1 MRLIFAGTPEF
12 AAVALTGLHQA
23 GHEIALV
30 LTQPDRPAGRGM
42 KLSASAVKQTALAL
56 GLNVAQPDSLK
67 TPETQASLRAVDA
80 EVMIVAAYG
89 LILPQAVLDIPR
101 RGCLNIHASLLP
113 RWRGAAPIQRAILAG
128 DTETGITIM
137 QMDAGLDTGAILLKN
152 ALPIT
157 PLDTAGSLHEHLAA
171 LGAISVGEALARL
184 DSLLPLPQDNSLA
197 TYAAKISSEEA
208 RLDWQQA
215 AHTLARQIRAYNP
228 FPGAFTTLNGEII
241 KIWRAEAIDTAVG
254 NAGEIVQADHNGLW
268 IACGS
273 GGLKLLEL
281 QAAGKKR
288 MDAAAFIAGRSLQ
301 SSSFLGSALTS

>member
-1 MRLIFAGTPEF
+1 
-12 AAVALTGLHQA
+12 
-23 GHEIALV
+23 
-30 LTQPDRPAGRGM
+30 M

-56 GLNVAQPDSLK
+56 GLNVAQPDNLK
-67 TPETQASLRAVDA
+67 TPETQDSLRAVDA
-80 EVMIVAAYG
+80 EIMIVAAYG

-157 PLDTAGSLHEHLAA
+157 PLDAAGSLHEQLAA
-171 LGAISVGEALARL
+171 LGAISVAEALVRL
-184 DSLLPLPQDNSLA
+184 DSLPSLPQDNSLA
-197 TYAAKISSEEA
+197 TYAAKVSSEEA
-208 RLDWQQA
+208 RLDWQQT
-215 AHTLARQIRAYNP
+215 AHMLARQIRAYNP

-241 KIWRAEAIDTAVG
+241 KIWRAEAIDAAVG
-254 NAGEIVQADHNGLW
+254 NAGEIVQADRNGLW

-273 GGLKLLEL
+273 GRLKLLEL

-301 SSSFLGSALTS
+301 GSSFLDLP